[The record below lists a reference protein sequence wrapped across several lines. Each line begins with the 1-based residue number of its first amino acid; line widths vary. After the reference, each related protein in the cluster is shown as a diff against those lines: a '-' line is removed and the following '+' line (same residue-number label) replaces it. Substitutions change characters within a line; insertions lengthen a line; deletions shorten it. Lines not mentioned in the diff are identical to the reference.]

1 MTHSSSMAFDQQ
13 DSDPLLWALVVS
25 LALHSAA
32 AGFLPGFSL
41 LAPDQEKPPIT
52 VELMQPP
59 PPPPPPEPEP
69 EKPKPEPV
77 KPKIQQPEPVK
88 PPPRPLPPQT
98 PPAEPPPPA
107 PPPVM
112 AIKETLAPPPVTPE
126 PVFTVPET
134 PSAPPPPVVQERNDD
149 DIATARSA
157 YGSALAR
164 EFAKHRKYPQV
175 ARMRGWQ
182 GTVKVSLQI
191 DAEGNGSNPAIS
203 ESSGR
208 QMLDDQALE
217 TVKKAMPLP
226 LPPEI
231 LRGKAFSIIVPVV
244 FRLENG

>member
-1 MTHSSSMAFDQQ
+1 MAFDQQ

-25 LALHSAA
+25 LALHGTV

-41 LAPDQEKPPIT
+41 LVPDQEKPPIT
-52 VELMQPP
+52 VELMPP
-59 PPPPPPEPEP
+59 PPPPPPPPPKPEP
-69 EKPKPEPV
+69 EKPNPEPV

-88 PPPRPLPPQT
+88 PLPKPLPP
-98 PPAEPPPPA
+98 PPQAPTEPPPPA

-112 AIKETLAPPPVTPE
+112 AIEQPAAPPPPSPE
-126 PVFTVPET
+126 PVFTVPEA
-134 PSAPPPPVVQERNDD
+134 PQVPPPPVIQARNDD
-149 DIATARSA
+149 DINAARSA

-203 ESSGR
+203 ESSGK